1 MDIQAVRTV
10 LLEEARDLLA
20 TYELTLL
27 EVEARGLDGER
38 INAIFRAAHT
48 LKGSSGMFNLQ
59 LVVSFTHLLENLLVR
74 VRSGEQ
80 PMDGALIS
88 LLLRCGDYL
97 GRLFDKVAE
106 GLDDEDP
113 DPALRAE
120 LCAAL
125 EHYLGGVQALK
136 PLAGV
141 AAGTQARN
149 WLIGLHCHADLF
161 HRGLDPLPFIHYLIG
176 MGELLELALDRELI
190 PSLEDIDPETCYF
203 KVDLLLR
210 TAASREELMHAL
222 EFIQE
227 DCEISLEPLDAVAAE
242 EPTTPAQ
249 TECEPQ
255 APAAFEGGAE
265 ATRADVTDPASQA
278 GRETTRRE
286 EPTMIKV
293 DARKLDQLIDS
304 VGELVTR
311 SARCRTLSQHSA
323 REAVETFVEEVDG
336 FIEQLRDRALKL
348 RMAPISEVFQRFP
361 RVVRDVARELGKDVE
376 LQIRG
381 ADTELDKAM
390 LDRLADPLMHIV
402 RNALDH
408 GIEAPE
414 ARQAAGKPARG
425 RLLLNAYHESGVVVI
440 EVSDNGRGLNTEK
453 IRARAIERGL
463 IGAETLLDEQA
474 IFALIFEAGFS
485 TAEQV
490 TDLSGRGVGMD
501 VVRRGIE
508 AMRGSIEIQSRA
520 GEGTCF
526 RIRLPLT
533 LSIIDGFQ
541 VVVGDAHFVIPL
553 EQVVECLELPR
564 NASANQVM
572 SLRGTPLSYVRLAEL
587 FELPRDTTA
596 RECLVVVQHGQQ
608 RTGIVVD
615 RFAGELQA
623 VIKPLNPM
631 LRNVPGLGGST
642 ILGDGRVALILD
654 INSLL
659 ATPRRVEHA

>member
-1 MDIQAVRTV
+1 MDMQAVRSV
-10 LLEEARDLLA
+10 LLEEARELLA
-20 TYELTLL
+20 TYEHTLL
-27 EVEARGLDGER
+27 EVEAHGLDGER

-97 GRLFDKVAE
+97 SRLFDKVAL

-120 LCAAL
+120 LSAAL
-125 EHYLGGVQALK
+125 AGYLGEVQVLK

-141 AAGTQARN
+141 PVRGNAQD
-149 WLIGLHCHADLF
+149 WLIGIHCHPELF
-161 HRGLDPLPFIHYLIG
+161 HHGLDPLPFIQYLIG

-210 TAASREELMHAL
+210 TDASREALLQAL
-222 EFIQE
+222 EFIQD
-227 DCEISLEPLDAVAAE
+227 DCDISLEPLEAVAAE
-242 EPTTPAQ
+242 APTEPVAVEPAPLAAALDSG
-249 TECEPQ
+249 EPSER
-255 APAAFEGGAE
+255 APA
-265 ATRADVTDPASQA
+265 
-278 GRETTRRE
+278 RRDE
-286 EPTMIKV
+286 QMMIKV
-293 DARKLDQLIDS
+293 DARKLDQLIDA

-311 SARCRTLSQHSA
+311 SARCRTLSQSSA
-323 REAVETFVEEVDG
+323 REAVETFVEEVDD
-336 FIEQLRDRALKL
+336 FIEQLRDRALEL
-348 RMAPISEVFQRFP
+348 RMAPINEVFQRFP
-361 RVVRDVARELGKDVE
+361 RVVRDVARDLGKEVE

-381 ADTELDKAM
+381 AETELDKTM
-390 LDRLADPLMHIV
+390 LDKLADPLLHIV

-408 GIEAPE
+408 GIEPVE
-414 ARQAAGKPARG
+414 ARRAAGKPARG
-425 RLLLNAYHESGVVVI
+425 RLLLNAYHESGSVVLEI
-440 EVSDNGRGLNTEK
+440 SDDGRGLNAAK

-463 IGAETLLDEQA
+463 IGAETLLDEQG

-501 VVRRGIE
+501 VVRRSIE
-508 AMRGSIEIQSRA
+508 ALRGSIEIQSTM
-520 GEGTCF
+520 GQGTCF

-541 VVVGDAHFVIPL
+541 VVVGEARFVIPL
-553 EQVVECLELPR
+553 EQVVECLELPK

-572 SLRGTPLSYVRLAEL
+572 SLRGTPLSYLRLAEL
-587 FELPRDTTA
+587 FELPRDPAA

>member
-10 LLEEARDLLA
+10 LLEEARELLA
-20 TYELTLL
+20 TYEHTLL
-27 EVEARGLDGER
+27 EVEALGLDGER

-97 GRLFDKVAE
+97 RRLFDKVAD

-120 LCAAL
+120 LSAAL
-125 EHYLGGVQALK
+125 EGYLGSVQALK

-141 AAGTQARN
+141 PVGGSAQD
-149 WLIGLHCHADLF
+149 WLIGIHCHPELF
-161 HRGLDPLPFIHYLIG
+161 HHGLDPLPFIQYLVG

-203 KVDLLLR
+203 KADLLLR
-210 TAASREELMHAL
+210 TDASREALLQAL

-227 DCEISLEPLDAVAAE
+227 DCDISVEPLEAVVAEAPAEPLAVELAPVAAPLASLEPSE
-242 EPTTPAQ
+242 R
-249 TECEPQ
+249 
-255 APAAFEGGAE
+255 APA
-265 ATRADVTDPASQA
+265 
-278 GRETTRRE
+278 RRDE
-286 EPTMIKV
+286 QMMIKV
-293 DARKLDQLIDS
+293 DARKLDQLIDA

-323 REAVETFVEEVDG
+323 RETVETFVEEVDD
-336 FIEQLRDRALKL
+336 FIEQLRDRALEL
-348 RMAPISEVFQRFP
+348 RMAPINEVFQRFP
-361 RVVRDVARELGKDVE
+361 RVVRDVARDLGKEVE

-381 ADTELDKAM
+381 AETELDKTL
-390 LDRLADPLMHIV
+390 LDKLADPLLHIV

-408 GIEAPE
+408 GIEPVE
-414 ARQAAGKPARG
+414 ARRAAGKPARG
-425 RLLLNAYHESGVVVI
+425 RLLLNAYHESGSVVLEI
-440 EVSDNGRGLNTEK
+440 SDDGRGLNAAK

-485 TAEQV
+485 TADQV

-508 AMRGSIEIQSRA
+508 AMRGSIEIQSTL
-520 GEGTCF
+520 GQGTCF

-541 VVVGDAHFVIPL
+541 VVVGEAHFVIPL
-553 EQVVECLELPR
+553 EQVVECLELPK

-572 SLRGTPLSYVRLAEL
+572 SLRGAPLSYLRLAEL
-587 FELPRDTTA
+587 FELPRDAEA

>member
-1 MDIQAVRTV
+1 MDMQAVRSV
-10 LLEEARDLLA
+10 LLEEARELLA
-20 TYELTLL
+20 TYEHTLL
-27 EVEARGLDGER
+27 EVEAHGLDGER

-97 GRLFDKVAE
+97 SRLFDKVAL

-120 LCAAL
+120 LSAAL
-125 EHYLGGVQALK
+125 EGYLGEVQVLK

-141 AAGTQARN
+141 PVRGNAQD
-149 WLIGLHCHADLF
+149 WLIGIHCHPELF
-161 HRGLDPLPFIHYLIG
+161 HHGLDPLPFIQYLIG

-210 TAASREELMHAL
+210 TDASREALLQAL
-222 EFIQE
+222 EFTQD
-227 DCEISLEPLDAVAAE
+227 DCDISLEPLEAVSAEALTEPVAVEPAPLAAALDSG
-242 EPTTPAQ
+242 EPS
-249 TECEPQ
+249 ER
-255 APAAFEGGAE
+255 APA
-265 ATRADVTDPASQA
+265 
-278 GRETTRRE
+278 RRDE
-286 EPTMIKV
+286 QMMIKV
-293 DARKLDQLIDS
+293 DARKLDQLIDA

-311 SARCRTLSQHSA
+311 SARCRTLSQSSA
-323 REAVETFVEEVDG
+323 REAVETFVEEVDD
-336 FIEQLRDRALKL
+336 FIEQLRDRALEL
-348 RMAPISEVFQRFP
+348 RMAPINEVFQRFP
-361 RVVRDVARELGKDVE
+361 RVVRDVARDLGKEVE

-381 ADTELDKAM
+381 AETELDKTM
-390 LDRLADPLMHIV
+390 LDKLADPLLHIV

-408 GIEAPE
+408 GIEPVE
-414 ARQAAGKPARG
+414 ARRAAGKPARG
-425 RLLLNAYHESGVVVI
+425 RLLLNAYHESGSVVLEI
-440 EVSDNGRGLNTEK
+440 SDDGRGLNAAK

-463 IGAETLLDEQA
+463 IGAETLLDEQG

-501 VVRRGIE
+501 VVRRSIE
-508 AMRGSIEIQSRA
+508 ALRGSIEIQSTM
-520 GEGTCF
+520 GQGTCF

-541 VVVGDAHFVIPL
+541 VVVGEARFVIPL
-553 EQVVECLELPR
+553 EQVVECLELPK

-572 SLRGTPLSYVRLAEL
+572 SLRGTPLSYLRLAEL
-587 FELPRDTTA
+587 FELPRDPAA

>member
-1 MDIQAVRTV
+1 MDMQAVRSV
-10 LLEEARDLLA
+10 LLEEARELLA
-20 TYELTLL
+20 TYEHTLL
-27 EVEARGLDGER
+27 EVEAHGLDGER

-97 GRLFDKVAE
+97 SRLFDKVAL

-120 LCAAL
+120 LSAAL
-125 EHYLGGVQALK
+125 AGYLGEVQVLK

-141 AAGTQARN
+141 PVRGNAQD
-149 WLIGLHCHADLF
+149 WLIGIHCHPELF
-161 HRGLDPLPFIHYLIG
+161 HHGLDPLPFIQYLIG

-210 TAASREELMHAL
+210 TDASREALLQAL
-222 EFIQE
+222 EFIQD
-227 DCEISLEPLDAVAAE
+227 DCDISLEPLEAVSAEAPTEPVAVEPAPLAAALDSG
-242 EPTTPAQ
+242 EPS
-249 TECEPQ
+249 ER
-255 APAAFEGGAE
+255 APA
-265 ATRADVTDPASQA
+265 
-278 GRETTRRE
+278 RRDE
-286 EPTMIKV
+286 QMMIKV
-293 DARKLDQLIDS
+293 DARKLDQLIDA

-311 SARCRTLSQHSA
+311 SARCRTLSQSSA
-323 REAVETFVEEVDG
+323 REAVETFVEEVDD
-336 FIEQLRDRALKL
+336 FIEQLRDRALEL
-348 RMAPISEVFQRFP
+348 RMAPINEVFQRFP
-361 RVVRDVARELGKDVE
+361 RVVRDVARDLGKEVE

-381 ADTELDKAM
+381 AETELDKTM
-390 LDRLADPLMHIV
+390 LDKLADPLLHIV

-408 GIEAPE
+408 GIEPIE
-414 ARQAAGKPARG
+414 ARRAAGKPARG
-425 RLLLNAYHESGVVVI
+425 RLLLNAYHESGSVVLEI
-440 EVSDNGRGLNTEK
+440 SDDGRGLNAAK

-463 IGAETLLDEQA
+463 IGAETLLDEQG

-501 VVRRGIE
+501 VVRRSIE
-508 AMRGSIEIQSRA
+508 ALRGSIEIQSTM
-520 GEGTCF
+520 GQGTCF

-541 VVVGDAHFVIPL
+541 VVVGEARFVIPL
-553 EQVVECLELPR
+553 EQVVECLELPK

-572 SLRGTPLSYVRLAEL
+572 SLRGTPLSYLRLAEL
-587 FELPRDTTA
+587 FELPRDPAA

>member
-10 LLEEARDLLA
+10 LLEEARELLA
-20 TYELTLL
+20 TYEHTLL
-27 EVEARGLDGER
+27 EVEALGLDGER

-80 PMDGALIS
+80 PMDGVLIS

-97 GRLFDKVAE
+97 RRLFDKVAD

-120 LCAAL
+120 LSAAL
-125 EHYLGGVQALK
+125 EDYLGSVQALK

-141 AAGTQARN
+141 PVGGSAQD
-149 WLIGLHCHADLF
+149 WLIGIHCHPELF
-161 HRGLDPLPFIHYLIG
+161 QHGLDPLPFIQYLIG

-203 KVDLLLR
+203 KADLLLR
-210 TAASREELMHAL
+210 TDASREALLQAL

-227 DCEISLEPLDAVAAE
+227 DCDISVEPLEGVVAEAPTEPSAVELAPVAAPLASLEPSE
-242 EPTTPAQ
+242 R
-249 TECEPQ
+249 
-255 APAAFEGGAE
+255 APA
-265 ATRADVTDPASQA
+265 
-278 GRETTRRE
+278 RRDE
-286 EPTMIKV
+286 QMMIKV
-293 DARKLDQLIDS
+293 DARKLDQLIDA

-323 REAVETFVEEVDG
+323 RETVETFVEEVDD
-336 FIEQLRDRALKL
+336 FIEQLRDRALEL
-348 RMAPISEVFQRFP
+348 RMAPINEVFQRFP
-361 RVVRDVARELGKDVE
+361 RVVRDVARDLGKEVE

-381 ADTELDKAM
+381 AETELDKTL
-390 LDRLADPLMHIV
+390 LDKLADPLLHIV

-408 GIEAPE
+408 GIEPVE
-414 ARQAAGKPARG
+414 ARRAAGKPARG
-425 RLLLNAYHESGVVVI
+425 RLLLNAYHESGSVVLEI
-440 EVSDNGRGLNTEK
+440 SDDGRGLNAAK

-485 TAEQV
+485 TADQV

-501 VVRRGIE
+501 VVLRSIE
-508 AMRGSIEIQSRA
+508 AMRGSIEIQSTL
-520 GEGTCF
+520 GQGTCF

-541 VVVGDAHFVIPL
+541 VVVGEAHFVIPL
-553 EQVVECLELPR
+553 EQVVECLELPK

-572 SLRGTPLSYVRLAEL
+572 SLRGAPLSYLRLAEL
-587 FELPRDTTA
+587 FELPRDAEA

>member
-1 MDIQAVRTV
+1 MDMQAVRSV
-10 LLEEARDLLA
+10 LLEEARELLA
-20 TYELTLL
+20 TYEHTLL
-27 EVEARGLDGER
+27 EVEAHGLDGER

-97 GRLFDKVAE
+97 SRLFDKVAL

-120 LCAAL
+120 LSAAL
-125 EHYLGGVQALK
+125 AGYLGEVQVLK

-141 AAGTQARN
+141 PVRGNAQD
-149 WLIGLHCHADLF
+149 WLIGIHCHPELF
-161 HRGLDPLPFIHYLIG
+161 HHGLDPLPFIQYLIG

-203 KVDLLLR
+203 RVDLLLR
-210 TAASREELMHAL
+210 TDASREALLQAL
-222 EFIQE
+222 EFIQD
-227 DCEISLEPLDAVAAE
+227 DCDISLEPLEAVAAE
-242 EPTTPAQ
+242 APTEPVAVEPAPLAAALDSG
-249 TECEPQ
+249 EPSER
-255 APAAFEGGAE
+255 APA
-265 ATRADVTDPASQA
+265 
-278 GRETTRRE
+278 RRDE
-286 EPTMIKV
+286 QMMIKV
-293 DARKLDQLIDS
+293 DARKLDQLIDA

-311 SARCRTLSQHSA
+311 SARCRTLSQSSA
-323 REAVETFVEEVDG
+323 REAVETFVEEVDD
-336 FIEQLRDRALKL
+336 FIEQLRDRALEL
-348 RMAPISEVFQRFP
+348 RMAPINEVFQRFP
-361 RVVRDVARELGKDVE
+361 RVVRDVARDLGKEVE

-381 ADTELDKAM
+381 AETELDKTM
-390 LDRLADPLMHIV
+390 LDKLADPLLHIV

-408 GIEAPE
+408 GIEPVE
-414 ARQAAGKPARG
+414 ARRAAGKPARG
-425 RLLLNAYHESGVVVI
+425 RLLLNAYHESGSVVLEI
-440 EVSDNGRGLNTEK
+440 SDDGRGLNAAK

-463 IGAETLLDEQA
+463 IGAETLLDEQG

-501 VVRRGIE
+501 VVSRSIE
-508 AMRGSIEIQSRA
+508 ALRGSIEIQSTM
-520 GEGTCF
+520 GQGTCF

-541 VVVGDAHFVIPL
+541 VVVGEARFVIPL
-553 EQVVECLELPR
+553 EQVVECLELPK

-572 SLRGTPLSYVRLAEL
+572 SLRGTPLSYLRLAEL
-587 FELPRDTTA
+587 FELPRDPAA

>member
-1 MDIQAVRTV
+1 
-10 LLEEARDLLA
+10 
-20 TYELTLL
+20 
-27 EVEARGLDGER
+27 
-38 INAIFRAAHT
+38 
-48 LKGSSGMFNLQ
+48 
-59 LVVSFTHLLENLLVR
+59 
-74 VRSGEQ
+74 
-80 PMDGALIS
+80 
-88 LLLRCGDYL
+88 
-97 GRLFDKVAE
+97 
-106 GLDDEDP
+106 
-113 DPALRAE
+113 
-120 LCAAL
+120 
-125 EHYLGGVQALK
+125 
-136 PLAGV
+136 
-141 AAGTQARN
+141 
-149 WLIGLHCHADLF
+149 
-161 HRGLDPLPFIHYLIG
+161 

-203 KVDLLLR
+203 KADLLLR
-210 TAASREELMHAL
+210 TDASREALLQAL
-222 EFIQE
+222 EFIQD
-227 DCEISLEPLDAVAAE
+227 DCDISLEPLAAAE
-242 EPTTPAQ
+242 
-249 TECEPQ
+249 
-255 APAAFEGGAE
+255 APIEVQEAE
-265 ATRADVTDPASQA
+265 QPLTAPLVETIEAGERAPV
-278 GRETTRRE
+278 RRDE
-286 EPTMIKV
+286 QMMIKV
-293 DARKLDQLIDS
+293 DARKLDQLIDA

-311 SARCRTLSQHSA
+311 SARCRTLSQSSS
-323 REAVETFVEEVDG
+323 RETVETFVEEVDD
-336 FIEQLRDRALKL
+336 FIEQLRDRALEL
-348 RMAPISEVFQRFP
+348 RMAPINEVFQRFP
-361 RVVRDVARELGKDVE
+361 RVVRDVARDLGKDVE

-381 ADTELDKAM
+381 AETELDKTL
-390 LDRLADPLMHIV
+390 LDKLPDPLMHIV

-408 GIEAPE
+408 GIEPVN

-425 RLLLNAYHESGVVVI
+425 RLLLNAYHESGSVVLEI
-440 EVSDNGRGLNTEK
+440 SDDGRGLDAAK

-463 IGAETLLDEQA
+463 IGAETLLDEQG
-474 IFALIFEAGFS
+474 IYALIFEAGFS

-508 AMRGSIEIQSRA
+508 AMRGTIEIQSTL
-520 GEGTCF
+520 GQGTCF

-541 VVVGDAHFVIPL
+541 VAVGEAHFVIPL

-572 SLRGTPLSYVRLAEL
+572 SLRGTPLSYLRLSEL
-587 FELPRDTTA
+587 FELPHDPQA

>member
-1 MDIQAVRTV
+1 MDMQAVRSV
-10 LLEEARDLLA
+10 LLEEARELLA
-20 TYELTLL
+20 TYEHTLL
-27 EVEARGLDGER
+27 EVEAHGLDGER

-97 GRLFDKVAE
+97 SRLFDKVAL

-120 LCAAL
+120 LSAAL
-125 EHYLGGVQALK
+125 AGYLGEVQVLK

-141 AAGTQARN
+141 PVRGNAQD
-149 WLIGLHCHADLF
+149 WLIGIHCHPELF
-161 HRGLDPLPFIHYLIG
+161 HHGLDPLPFIQYLIG

-210 TAASREELMHAL
+210 TDASREALLQAL
-222 EFIQE
+222 EFIQD
-227 DCEISLEPLDAVAAE
+227 DCDISLEPLEAVSAEALTEPVAVEPAPLAAALDSG
-242 EPTTPAQ
+242 EPS
-249 TECEPQ
+249 ER
-255 APAAFEGGAE
+255 APA
-265 ATRADVTDPASQA
+265 
-278 GRETTRRE
+278 RRDE
-286 EPTMIKV
+286 QMMIKV
-293 DARKLDQLIDS
+293 DARKLDQLIDA

-311 SARCRTLSQHSA
+311 SARCRTLSQSSA
-323 REAVETFVEEVDG
+323 REAVETFVEEVDD
-336 FIEQLRDRALKL
+336 FIEQLRDRALEL
-348 RMAPISEVFQRFP
+348 RMAPINEVFQRFP
-361 RVVRDVARELGKDVE
+361 RVVRDVARDLGKEVE

-381 ADTELDKAM
+381 AETELDKTM
-390 LDRLADPLMHIV
+390 LDKLADPLLHIV

-408 GIEAPE
+408 GIEPVE
-414 ARQAAGKPARG
+414 ARRAAGKPARG
-425 RLLLNAYHESGVVVI
+425 RLLLNAYHESGSVVLEI
-440 EVSDNGRGLNTEK
+440 SDDGRGLNAAK

-463 IGAETLLDEQA
+463 IGAETLLDEQG

-501 VVRRGIE
+501 VVRRSIE
-508 AMRGSIEIQSRA
+508 ALRGSIEIQSTM
-520 GEGTCF
+520 GQGTCF

-541 VVVGDAHFVIPL
+541 VVVGEARFVIPL
-553 EQVVECLELPR
+553 EQVVECLELPK

-572 SLRGTPLSYVRLAEL
+572 SLRGTPLSYLRLAEL
-587 FELPRDTTA
+587 FELPRDPAA

>member
-1 MDIQAVRTV
+1 MDIQAVRNV
-10 LLEEARDLLA
+10 LLEEARELLA
-20 TYELTLL
+20 TYEHTLL
-27 EVEARGLDGER
+27 DIEAQGLDGER

-59 LVVSFTHLLENLLVR
+59 LVVSFTHLLESLLVR

-97 GRLFDKVAE
+97 SRLFGKVAE

-113 DPALRAE
+113 DPAQRAE
-120 LCAAL
+120 LIAAL
-125 EHYLGGVQALK
+125 EDHLGSVQALK

-141 AAGTQARN
+141 PAGSEAQD
-149 WLIGLHCHADLF
+149 WLIGIHCHPELF
-161 HRGLDPLPFIHYLIG
+161 HHGLDPLPFIQYLVG

-210 TAASREELMHAL
+210 TTASREALTQAL

-227 DCEISLEPLDAVAAE
+227 DCDISLEPLEAIVAE
-242 EPTTPAQ
+242 
-249 TECEPQ
+249 
-255 APAAFEGGAE
+255 APAASEPAPVE
-265 ATRADVTDPASQA
+265 SPAPASA
-278 GRETTRRE
+278 PAAPAAPGERAARRDE
-286 EPTMIKV
+286 QSMIKV
-293 DARKLDQLIDS
+293 DARKLDQLIDA

-311 SARCRTLSQHSA
+311 SARCRTLSLSSA

-348 RMAPISEVFQRFP
+348 RMAPVNEVFQRFP
-361 RVVRDVARELGKDVE
+361 RVVRDVARDLGKDVE

-381 ADTELDKAM
+381 AETELDKTL
-390 LDRLADPLMHIV
+390 LDKLADPLTHIV

-408 GIEAPE
+408 GIEPVE

-425 RLLLNAYHESGVVVI
+425 RLLLNAYHESGSVVI
-440 EVSDNGRGLNTEK
+440 EINDDGRGLNAAK
-453 IRARAIERGL
+453 IRARAVERGL
-463 IGAETLLDEQA
+463 IGEETVLDEQGV
-474 IFALIFEAGFS
+474 FALIFEAGFS
-485 TAEQV
+485 TADAV

-501 VVRRGIE
+501 VVRRSIE
-508 AMRGSIEIQSRA
+508 AMRGSIEIQSTLGRGA
-520 GEGTCF
+520 CF

-564 NASANQVM
+564 NIGASQVM
-572 SLRGTPLSYVRLAEL
+572 SLRGAPLSYVRLADL
-587 FELPRDTTA
+587 FELPCDTEA

-608 RTGIVVD
+608 RTGIVVN

>member
-1 MDIQAVRTV
+1 MDMQAVRSV
-10 LLEEARDLLA
+10 LLEEARELLA
-20 TYELTLL
+20 TYEHTLL
-27 EVEARGLDGER
+27 EVEAHGLDGER

-97 GRLFDKVAE
+97 SRLFDKVAL

-120 LCAAL
+120 LSAAL
-125 EHYLGGVQALK
+125 EGYLGEVQVLK

-141 AAGTQARN
+141 PVRGNAQD
-149 WLIGLHCHADLF
+149 WLIGIHCHPELF
-161 HRGLDPLPFIHYLIG
+161 HHGLDPLPFIQYLIG

-210 TAASREELMHAL
+210 TDASREALLQAL
-222 EFIQE
+222 EFIQD
-227 DCEISLEPLDAVAAE
+227 DCDISLEPLEAVSAEAPTEPVAVEPAPLAAALDSG
-242 EPTTPAQ
+242 EPS
-249 TECEPQ
+249 ER
-255 APAAFEGGAE
+255 APA
-265 ATRADVTDPASQA
+265 
-278 GRETTRRE
+278 RRDE
-286 EPTMIKV
+286 QMMIKV
-293 DARKLDQLIDS
+293 DARKLDQLIDA

-311 SARCRTLSQHSA
+311 SARCRTLSQSSA
-323 REAVETFVEEVDG
+323 REAVETFVEEVDD
-336 FIEQLRDRALKL
+336 FIEQLRDRALEL
-348 RMAPISEVFQRFP
+348 RMAPINEVFQRFP
-361 RVVRDVARELGKDVE
+361 RVVRDVARDLGKEVE

-381 ADTELDKAM
+381 AETELDKTM
-390 LDRLADPLMHIV
+390 LDKLADPLLHIV

-408 GIEAPE
+408 GIEPVE
-414 ARQAAGKPARG
+414 ARRAAGKPARG
-425 RLLLNAYHESGVVVI
+425 RLLLNAYHESGSVVLEI
-440 EVSDNGRGLNTEK
+440 SDDGRGLNAAK

-463 IGAETLLDEQA
+463 IGAETLLDEQG

-501 VVRRGIE
+501 VVRRSIE
-508 AMRGSIEIQSRA
+508 ALRGSIEIQSTM
-520 GEGTCF
+520 GQGTCF

-541 VVVGDAHFVIPL
+541 VVVGEARFVIPL
-553 EQVVECLELPR
+553 EQVVECLELPK

-572 SLRGTPLSYVRLAEL
+572 SLRGTPLSYLRLAEL
-587 FELPRDTTA
+587 FELPRDPAA

>member
-1 MDIQAVRTV
+1 MDMQAVRSV
-10 LLEEARDLLA
+10 LLEEARELLA
-20 TYELTLL
+20 TYEHTLL
-27 EVEARGLDGER
+27 EVEAHGLDGER

-97 GRLFDKVAE
+97 SRLFDKVAL

-120 LCAAL
+120 LSAAL
-125 EHYLGGVQALK
+125 EGYLGEVQVLK

-141 AAGTQARN
+141 PVRGNAQD
-149 WLIGLHCHADLF
+149 WLIGIHCHPELF
-161 HRGLDPLPFIHYLIG
+161 HHGLDPLPFIQYLIG

-210 TAASREELMHAL
+210 TDASREALLQAL
-222 EFIQE
+222 EFIQD
-227 DCEISLEPLDAVAAE
+227 DCDISLEPLEAVSAEALTEPVAVEPAPLAAALDSG
-242 EPTTPAQ
+242 EPS
-249 TECEPQ
+249 ER
-255 APAAFEGGAE
+255 APA
-265 ATRADVTDPASQA
+265 
-278 GRETTRRE
+278 RRDE
-286 EPTMIKV
+286 QMMIKV
-293 DARKLDQLIDS
+293 DARKLDQLIDA

-311 SARCRTLSQHSA
+311 SARCRTLSQSSA
-323 REAVETFVEEVDG
+323 REAVETFVEEVDD
-336 FIEQLRDRALKL
+336 FIEQLRDRALEL
-348 RMAPISEVFQRFP
+348 RMAPINEVFQRFP
-361 RVVRDVARELGKDVE
+361 RVVRDVARDLGKEVE

-381 ADTELDKAM
+381 AETELDKTM
-390 LDRLADPLMHIV
+390 LDKLADPLLHIV

-408 GIEAPE
+408 GIEPVE
-414 ARQAAGKPARG
+414 ARRAAGKPARG
-425 RLLLNAYHESGVVVI
+425 RLLLNAYHESGSVVLEI
-440 EVSDNGRGLNTEK
+440 SDDGRGLNAAK

-463 IGAETLLDEQA
+463 IGAETLLDEQG

-501 VVRRGIE
+501 VVRRSIE
-508 AMRGSIEIQSRA
+508 ALRGSIEIQSTM
-520 GEGTCF
+520 GQGTCF

-541 VVVGDAHFVIPL
+541 VVVGEARFVIPL
-553 EQVVECLELPR
+553 EQVVECLELPK

-572 SLRGTPLSYVRLAEL
+572 SLRGTPLSYLRLAEL
-587 FELPRDTTA
+587 FELPRDPAA

>member
-1 MDIQAVRTV
+1 MDMQAVRSV
-10 LLEEARDLLA
+10 LLEEARELLA
-20 TYELTLL
+20 TYEHTLL
-27 EVEARGLDGER
+27 EVEAHGLDGER
-38 INAIFRAAHT
+38 INTIFRAAHT

-97 GRLFDKVAE
+97 SRLFDKVAL

-120 LCAAL
+120 LSAAL
-125 EHYLGGVQALK
+125 AGYLGEVQVLK

-141 AAGTQARN
+141 PVRGNAQD
-149 WLIGLHCHADLF
+149 WLIGIHCHPELF
-161 HRGLDPLPFIHYLIG
+161 HHGLDPLPFIQYLIG

-203 KVDLLLR
+203 RVDLLLR
-210 TAASREELMHAL
+210 TDASREALLQAL
-222 EFIQE
+222 EFIQD
-227 DCEISLEPLDAVAAE
+227 DCDISLEPLEAVAAE
-242 EPTTPAQ
+242 APTEPVAVEPAPLAAALDSG
-249 TECEPQ
+249 EPSER
-255 APAAFEGGAE
+255 APA
-265 ATRADVTDPASQA
+265 
-278 GRETTRRE
+278 RRDE
-286 EPTMIKV
+286 QMMIKV
-293 DARKLDQLIDS
+293 DARKLDQLIDA

-311 SARCRTLSQHSA
+311 SARCRTLSQSSA
-323 REAVETFVEEVDG
+323 REAVETFVEEVDD
-336 FIEQLRDRALKL
+336 FIEQLRDRALEL
-348 RMAPISEVFQRFP
+348 RMAPINEVFQRFP
-361 RVVRDVARELGKDVE
+361 RVVRDVARDLGKEVE

-381 ADTELDKAM
+381 AETELDKTM
-390 LDRLADPLMHIV
+390 LDKLADPLLHIV

-408 GIEAPE
+408 GIEPVE
-414 ARQAAGKPARG
+414 ARRAAGKPARG
-425 RLLLNAYHESGVVVI
+425 RLLLNAYHESGSVVLEI
-440 EVSDNGRGLNTEK
+440 SDDGRGLNAAK

-463 IGAETLLDEQA
+463 IGAETLLDEQG

-501 VVRRGIE
+501 VVRRSIE
-508 AMRGSIEIQSRA
+508 ALRGSIEIQSTM
-520 GEGTCF
+520 GQGTCF

-541 VVVGDAHFVIPL
+541 VVVGEARFVIPL
-553 EQVVECLELPR
+553 EQVVECLELPK

-572 SLRGTPLSYVRLAEL
+572 SLRGTPLSYLRLAEL
-587 FELPRDTTA
+587 FELPRDPAA

>member
-10 LLEEARDLLA
+10 LLEEARELLA
-20 TYELTLL
+20 TYEHTLL
-27 EVEARGLDGER
+27 EVEALGLDGER

-97 GRLFDKVAE
+97 RRLFDKVAD

-120 LCAAL
+120 LSAAL
-125 EHYLGGVQALK
+125 EGYLGSVQALK

-141 AAGTQARN
+141 PVGGSAQD
-149 WLIGLHCHADLF
+149 WLIGIHCHPELF
-161 HRGLDPLPFIHYLIG
+161 HHGLDPLPFIQYLVG

-203 KVDLLLR
+203 KADLLLR
-210 TAASREELMHAL
+210 TDASREALLQAL

-227 DCEISLEPLDAVAAE
+227 DCDISVEPLEAVVAEAPAEPLAVELAPVAAPLASLEPSE
-242 EPTTPAQ
+242 R
-249 TECEPQ
+249 
-255 APAAFEGGAE
+255 APA
-265 ATRADVTDPASQA
+265 
-278 GRETTRRE
+278 RRDE
-286 EPTMIKV
+286 QMMIKV
-293 DARKLDQLIDS
+293 DARKLDQLIDA

-323 REAVETFVEEVDG
+323 RETVETFVEEVDD
-336 FIEQLRDRALKL
+336 FIEQLRDRALEL
-348 RMAPISEVFQRFP
+348 RMAPINEVFQRFP
-361 RVVRDVARELGKDVE
+361 RVVRDVARDLGKEVE

-381 ADTELDKAM
+381 AETELDKTL
-390 LDRLADPLMHIV
+390 LDKLADPLLHIV

-408 GIEAPE
+408 GIEPVE
-414 ARQAAGKPARG
+414 ARRAAGKPARG
-425 RLLLNAYHESGVVVI
+425 RLLLNAYHESGSVVLEI
-440 EVSDNGRGLNTEK
+440 SDDGRGLNAAK

-485 TAEQV
+485 TADQV

-501 VVRRGIE
+501 VVLRSIE
-508 AMRGSIEIQSRA
+508 AMRGSIEIQSQA
-520 GEGTCF
+520 GQGTCF

-553 EQVVECLELPR
+553 EQVVECLELPK

-572 SLRGTPLSYVRLAEL
+572 SLRGAPLSYLRLAEL
-587 FELPRDTTA
+587 FELPRDAEA

>member
-10 LLEEARDLLA
+10 LLEEARELLA
-20 TYELTLL
+20 TYEHTLL
-27 EVEARGLDGER
+27 EVEALGLDGER

-97 GRLFDKVAE
+97 RRLFDKVAD

-120 LCAAL
+120 LSAAL
-125 EHYLGGVQALK
+125 EDYLGGVQALK

-141 AAGTQARN
+141 PVGGAAQD
-149 WLIGLHCHADLF
+149 WLIGIHCHPELF
-161 HRGLDPLPFIHYLIG
+161 HHGLDPLPFIQYLVG

-203 KVDLLLR
+203 KADLLLR
-210 TAASREELMHAL
+210 TDASREALLQAL

-227 DCEISLEPLDAVAAE
+227 DCDISVEPLEAVVAEAPAEPLAVELAPVAAPLASLEPSE
-242 EPTTPAQ
+242 R
-249 TECEPQ
+249 
-255 APAAFEGGAE
+255 APA
-265 ATRADVTDPASQA
+265 
-278 GRETTRRE
+278 RRDE
-286 EPTMIKV
+286 QMMIKV
-293 DARKLDQLIDS
+293 DARKLDQLIDA

-323 REAVETFVEEVDG
+323 RETVETFVEEVDD
-336 FIEQLRDRALKL
+336 FIEQLRDRALEL
-348 RMAPISEVFQRFP
+348 RMAPINEVFQRFP
-361 RVVRDVARELGKDVE
+361 RVVRDVARDLGKEVE

-381 ADTELDKAM
+381 AETELDKTL
-390 LDRLADPLMHIV
+390 LDKLADPLLHIV

-408 GIEAPE
+408 GIEPVE
-414 ARQAAGKPARG
+414 ARRAAGKPARG
-425 RLLLNAYHESGVVVI
+425 RLLLNAYHESGSVVLEI
-440 EVSDNGRGLNTEK
+440 SDDGRGLNAAK

-485 TAEQV
+485 TADQV

-501 VVRRGIE
+501 VVLRSIE
-508 AMRGSIEIQSRA
+508 AMRGSIEIQSTL
-520 GEGTCF
+520 GQGTCF

-541 VVVGDAHFVIPL
+541 VVVGEAHFVIPL
-553 EQVVECLELPR
+553 EQVVECLELPK

-572 SLRGTPLSYVRLAEL
+572 SLRGAPLSYLRLAEL
-587 FELPRDTTA
+587 FELPRDAEA

>member
-1 MDIQAVRTV
+1 MDMQAVRSV
-10 LLEEARDLLA
+10 LLEEARELLA
-20 TYELTLL
+20 TYEHTLL
-27 EVEARGLDGER
+27 EVEAHGLDGER

-97 GRLFDKVAE
+97 SRLFDKVAL

-120 LCAAL
+120 LSAAL
-125 EHYLGGVQALK
+125 EGYLGEVQVLK

-141 AAGTQARN
+141 PVRGNAQD
-149 WLIGLHCHADLF
+149 WLIGIHCHPELF
-161 HRGLDPLPFIHYLIG
+161 HHGLDPLPFIQYLIG

-210 TAASREELMHAL
+210 TDASREALLQAL
-222 EFIQE
+222 EFIQD
-227 DCEISLEPLDAVAAE
+227 DCDISLEPLEAVAAE
-242 EPTTPAQ
+242 APTEPVAVEPAPLAAALDSG
-249 TECEPQ
+249 EPSER
-255 APAAFEGGAE
+255 APA
-265 ATRADVTDPASQA
+265 
-278 GRETTRRE
+278 RRDE
-286 EPTMIKV
+286 QMMIKV
-293 DARKLDQLIDS
+293 DARKLDQLIDA

-311 SARCRTLSQHSA
+311 SARCRTLSQSSA
-323 REAVETFVEEVDG
+323 REAVETFVEEVDD
-336 FIEQLRDRALKL
+336 FIEQLRDRALEL
-348 RMAPISEVFQRFP
+348 RMAPINEVFQRFP
-361 RVVRDVARELGKDVE
+361 RVVRDVARDLGKEVE

-381 ADTELDKAM
+381 AETELDKTM
-390 LDRLADPLMHIV
+390 LDKLADPLLHIV

-408 GIEAPE
+408 GIEPVE
-414 ARQAAGKPARG
+414 ARRAAGKPARG
-425 RLLLNAYHESGVVVI
+425 RLLLNAYHESGSVVLEI
-440 EVSDNGRGLNTEK
+440 SDDGRGLNAAK

-463 IGAETLLDEQA
+463 IGAETLLDEQG

-501 VVRRGIE
+501 VVRRSIE
-508 AMRGSIEIQSRA
+508 ALRGSIEIQSTM
-520 GEGTCF
+520 GQGTCF

-541 VVVGDAHFVIPL
+541 VVVGEARFVIPL
-553 EQVVECLELPR
+553 EQVVECLELPK

-572 SLRGTPLSYVRLAEL
+572 SLRGTPLSYLRLAEL
-587 FELPRDTTA
+587 FELPRDPAA

>member
-1 MDIQAVRTV
+1 MDMQAVRSV
-10 LLEEARDLLA
+10 LLEEARELLA
-20 TYELTLL
+20 TYEHTLL
-27 EVEARGLDGER
+27 EVEAHGLDGER

-97 GRLFDKVAE
+97 SRLFDKVAL

-120 LCAAL
+120 LSAAL
-125 EHYLGGVQALK
+125 AGYLGEVQVLK

-141 AAGTQARN
+141 PVRGNAQD
-149 WLIGLHCHADLF
+149 WLIGIHCHPKLF
-161 HRGLDPLPFIHYLIG
+161 HHGLDPLPFIQYQIG

-210 TAASREELMHAL
+210 TDASREALLQAL
-222 EFIQE
+222 EFIQD
-227 DCEISLEPLDAVAAE
+227 DCDISLEPLEAVSAEALTEPVAVEPAPLAAALDSG
-242 EPTTPAQ
+242 EPS
-249 TECEPQ
+249 ER
-255 APAAFEGGAE
+255 APA
-265 ATRADVTDPASQA
+265 
-278 GRETTRRE
+278 RRDE
-286 EPTMIKV
+286 QMMIKV
-293 DARKLDQLIDS
+293 DARKLDQLIDA

-311 SARCRTLSQHSA
+311 SARCRTLSQSSA
-323 REAVETFVEEVDG
+323 REAVETFVEEVDD
-336 FIEQLRDRALKL
+336 FIEQLRDRALEL
-348 RMAPISEVFQRFP
+348 RMAPINEVFQRFP
-361 RVVRDVARELGKDVE
+361 RVVRDVARDLGKEVE

-381 ADTELDKAM
+381 AETELDKTM
-390 LDRLADPLMHIV
+390 LDKLADPLLHIV

-408 GIEAPE
+408 GIEPVE
-414 ARQAAGKPARG
+414 ARRAAGKPARG
-425 RLLLNAYHESGVVVI
+425 RLLLNAYHESGSVVLEI
-440 EVSDNGRGLNTEK
+440 SDDGRGLNAAK

-463 IGAETLLDEQA
+463 IGAETLLDEQG

-501 VVRRGIE
+501 VVRRSIE
-508 AMRGSIEIQSRA
+508 ALRGSIEIQSTM
-520 GEGTCF
+520 GQGTCF

-541 VVVGDAHFVIPL
+541 VVVGEARFVIPL
-553 EQVVECLELPR
+553 EQVVECLELPK

-572 SLRGTPLSYVRLAEL
+572 SLRGTPLSYLRLAEL
-587 FELPRDTTA
+587 FELPRDPAA

>member
-1 MDIQAVRTV
+1 MDMQAVRSV
-10 LLEEARDLLA
+10 LLEEARELLA
-20 TYELTLL
+20 TYEHTLL
-27 EVEARGLDGER
+27 EVEAHGLDGER

-97 GRLFDKVAE
+97 SRLFDKVAL

-120 LCAAL
+120 LSAAL
-125 EHYLGGVQALK
+125 AGYLGEVQVLK

-141 AAGTQARN
+141 PVRGNAQD
-149 WLIGLHCHADLF
+149 WLIGIHCHPELF
-161 HRGLDPLPFIHYLIG
+161 HHGLDPLPFIQYLIG

-210 TAASREELMHAL
+210 TDASREALLQAL
-222 EFIQE
+222 EFIQD
-227 DCEISLEPLDAVAAE
+227 DCDISLEPLEAVAAE
-242 EPTTPAQ
+242 APTEPVAVESAPLVAALDSG
-249 TECEPQ
+249 EPSER
-255 APAAFEGGAE
+255 APA
-265 ATRADVTDPASQA
+265 
-278 GRETTRRE
+278 RRDE
-286 EPTMIKV
+286 QMMIKV
-293 DARKLDQLIDS
+293 DARKLDQLIDA

-311 SARCRTLSQHSA
+311 SARCRTLSQSSA
-323 REAVETFVEEVDG
+323 REAVETFVEEVDD
-336 FIEQLRDRALKL
+336 FIEQLRDRALEL
-348 RMAPISEVFQRFP
+348 RMAPINEVFQRFP
-361 RVVRDVARELGKDVE
+361 RVVRDVARDLGKEVE

-381 ADTELDKAM
+381 AETELDKTM
-390 LDRLADPLMHIV
+390 LDKLADPLLHIV

-408 GIEAPE
+408 GIEPVE
-414 ARQAAGKPARG
+414 ARRAAGKPARG
-425 RLLLNAYHESGVVVI
+425 RLLLNAYHESGSVVLEI
-440 EVSDNGRGLNTEK
+440 SDDGRGLNAAK

-463 IGAETLLDEQA
+463 IGAETLLDEQG

-501 VVRRGIE
+501 VVRRSIE
-508 AMRGSIEIQSRA
+508 ALRGSIEIQSTM
-520 GEGTCF
+520 GQGTCF

-541 VVVGDAHFVIPL
+541 VVVGEARFVIPL
-553 EQVVECLELPR
+553 EQVVECLELPK

-572 SLRGTPLSYVRLAEL
+572 SLRGTPLSYLRLAEL
-587 FELPRDTTA
+587 FELPRDPAA

>member
-10 LLEEARDLLA
+10 LLEEARELLA
-20 TYELTLL
+20 TYEHTLL
-27 EVEARGLDGER
+27 EVEALGLDGER

-97 GRLFDKVAE
+97 RRLFDKVAD

-120 LCAAL
+120 LSAAL
-125 EHYLGGVQALK
+125 EDYLGSVQALK

-141 AAGTQARN
+141 PVGGAAQD
-149 WLIGLHCHADLF
+149 WLIGIHCHPELF
-161 HRGLDPLPFIHYLIG
+161 HHGLDPLPFIQYLVG

-203 KVDLLLR
+203 KADLLLR
-210 TAASREELMHAL
+210 TDASREALLQAL

-227 DCEISLEPLDAVAAE
+227 DCDISVEPLEAVVAEAPAEPLAVELAPVAAPLASLEPSE
-242 EPTTPAQ
+242 R
-249 TECEPQ
+249 
-255 APAAFEGGAE
+255 APA
-265 ATRADVTDPASQA
+265 
-278 GRETTRRE
+278 RRDE
-286 EPTMIKV
+286 QMMIKV
-293 DARKLDQLIDS
+293 DARKLDQLIDA

-323 REAVETFVEEVDG
+323 RETVETFVEEVDD
-336 FIEQLRDRALKL
+336 FIEQLRDRALEL
-348 RMAPISEVFQRFP
+348 RMAPINEVFQRFP
-361 RVVRDVARELGKDVE
+361 RVVRDVARDLGKEVE

-381 ADTELDKAM
+381 AETELDKTL
-390 LDRLADPLMHIV
+390 LDKLADPLLHIV

-408 GIEAPE
+408 GIEPVE
-414 ARQAAGKPARG
+414 ARRAAGKPARG
-425 RLLLNAYHESGVVVI
+425 RLLLNAYHESGSVVLEI
-440 EVSDNGRGLNTEK
+440 SDDGRGLNAAK

-485 TAEQV
+485 TADQV

-501 VVRRGIE
+501 VVRRSIE
-508 AMRGSIEIQSRA
+508 AMRGSIEIQSTL
-520 GEGTCF
+520 GQGTCF

-541 VVVGDAHFVIPL
+541 VVVGEAHFVIPL
-553 EQVVECLELPR
+553 EQVVECLELPK

-572 SLRGTPLSYVRLAEL
+572 SLRGAPLSYLRLAEL
-587 FELPRDTTA
+587 FELPRDAEA

>member
-1 MDIQAVRTV
+1 MDIQAVRNV
-10 LLEEARDLLA
+10 LLEEARELLA
-20 TYELTLL
+20 TYEHTLL
-27 EVEARGLDGER
+27 EIETHGLDGER
-38 INAIFRAAHT
+38 INAVFRAAHT

-59 LVVSFTHLLENLLVR
+59 LVVSFTHLLESLLVR

-97 GRLFDKVAE
+97 SRLFANVAE
-106 GLDDEDP
+106 GRDDEDP
-113 DPALRAE
+113 DPAERAA
-120 LCAAL
+120 LIAAL
-125 EHYLGGVQALK
+125 EGYLGEIQVLQ

-141 AAGTQARN
+141 RAGSLAQD
-149 WLIGLHCHADLF
+149 WLIGIHCHPHLF
-161 HRGLDPLPFIHYLIG
+161 HHGLDPLPFIQYLIG

-190 PSLEDIDPETCYF
+190 PSLQDIDPETCYF
-203 KVDLLLR
+203 KVDMLLR
-210 TAASREELMHAL
+210 TTASREELLQAL

-227 DCEISLEPLDAVAAE
+227 DCDINLEPLETVAAAA
-242 EPTTPAQ
+242 PTPAA
-249 TECEPQ
+249 
-255 APAAFEGGAE
+255 APASAE
-265 ATRADVTDPASQA
+265 RASA
-278 GRETTRRE
+278 RRDDQ
-286 EPTMIKV
+286 TMIKV
-293 DARKLDQLIDS
+293 DARKLDQLIDA

-311 SARCRTLSQHSA
+311 SARCRTLSQNSA
-323 REAVETFVEEVDG
+323 RDAVETFVEEVDD
-336 FIEQLRDRALKL
+336 FIEQLRDRALEL
-348 RMAPISEVFQRFP
+348 RMAPINEVFQRFP
-361 RVVRDVARELGKDVE
+361 RVVRDVARDLGKDVD

-381 ADTELDKAM
+381 AETELDKTM
-390 LDRLADPLMHIV
+390 LDKLADPLLHIV

-408 GIEAPE
+408 GIESVE
-414 ARQAAGKPARG
+414 ARLAAGKPARG
-425 RLLLNAYHESGVVVI
+425 HLLLNAYHESGSVVLEI
-440 EVSDNGRGLNTEK
+440 SDDGRGLDAAK
-453 IRARAIERGL
+453 IRSRALERGL
-463 IGAETLLDEQA
+463 ISADTVLDDQG

-485 TAEQV
+485 TAEQI

-501 VVRRGIE
+501 VVRRSIE
-508 AMRGSIEIQSRA
+508 AMRGTIEIQSA
-520 GEGTCF
+520 QGKGTCF
-526 RIRLPLT
+526 RMRLPLT

-553 EQVVECLELPR
+553 EQVVECLELPK

-572 SLRGTPLSYVRLAEL
+572 SLRGTPLSYLRLAEL
-587 FELPRDTTA
+587 FELPRDPAA

>member
-1 MDIQAVRTV
+1 MDMQAVRSV
-10 LLEEARDLLA
+10 LLEEARELLA
-20 TYELTLL
+20 TYEHTLL
-27 EVEARGLDGER
+27 EVEAHGLDGER

-97 GRLFDKVAE
+97 SRLFDKVAL

-120 LCAAL
+120 LSAAL
-125 EHYLGGVQALK
+125 AGYLGEVQVLK

-141 AAGTQARN
+141 PVRGNAQD
-149 WLIGLHCHADLF
+149 WLIGIHCHPELF
-161 HRGLDPLPFIHYLIG
+161 HHGLDPLPFIQYLIG

-203 KVDLLLR
+203 RVDLLLR
-210 TAASREELMHAL
+210 TDASREALLQAL
-222 EFIQE
+222 EFIQD
-227 DCEISLEPLDAVAAE
+227 DCDISLEPLEAVAAE
-242 EPTTPAQ
+242 APTEPVAVEPAPLAAALDSG
-249 TECEPQ
+249 EPSER
-255 APAAFEGGAE
+255 APA
-265 ATRADVTDPASQA
+265 
-278 GRETTRRE
+278 RRDE
-286 EPTMIKV
+286 QMMIKV
-293 DARKLDQLIDS
+293 DARKLDQLIDA

-311 SARCRTLSQHSA
+311 SARCRTLSQSSA
-323 REAVETFVEEVDG
+323 REAVETFVEEVDD
-336 FIEQLRDRALKL
+336 FIEQLRDRALEL
-348 RMAPISEVFQRFP
+348 RMAPINEVFQRFP
-361 RVVRDVARELGKDVE
+361 RVVRDVARDLGKEVE

-381 ADTELDKAM
+381 AETELDKTM
-390 LDRLADPLMHIV
+390 LDKLADPLLHIV

-408 GIEAPE
+408 GIEPVE
-414 ARQAAGKPARG
+414 ARRAAGKPARG
-425 RLLLNAYHESGVVVI
+425 RLLLNAYHESGSVVLEI
-440 EVSDNGRGLNTEK
+440 SDDGRGLNAAK

-463 IGAETLLDEQA
+463 IGAETLLDEQG

-501 VVRRGIE
+501 VVRRSIE
-508 AMRGSIEIQSRA
+508 ALRGSIEIQSTM
-520 GEGTCF
+520 GQGTCF

-541 VVVGDAHFVIPL
+541 VVVGEARFVIPL
-553 EQVVECLELPR
+553 EQVVECLELPK

-572 SLRGTPLSYVRLAEL
+572 SLRGTPLSYLRLAEL
-587 FELPRDTTA
+587 FELPRDPAA

>member
-1 MDIQAVRTV
+1 MDMQAVRNV
-10 LLEEARDLLA
+10 LLEEARELLA
-20 TYELTLL
+20 TYEHTLL
-27 EVEARGLDGER
+27 EVETQGLDGER

-59 LVVSFTHLLENLLVR
+59 LVVSFTHLLESLLVR

-80 PMDGALIS
+80 AMDGALIS

-97 GRLFDKVAE
+97 RRLFDKVAD

-120 LCAAL
+120 LSAAL
-125 EHYLGGVQALK
+125 EEYLGSVQVLK

-141 AAGTQARN
+141 PVGSAAQD
-149 WLIGLHCHADLF
+149 WLIGIHCHPELF
-161 HRGLDPLPFIHYLIG
+161 HHGLDPLPFIQYLVG

-190 PSLEDIDPETCYF
+190 PSLQDIDPETCYF
-203 KVDLLLR
+203 KADLLLR
-210 TAASREELMHAL
+210 TEASREALLQAL

-227 DCEISLEPLDAVAAE
+227 DCDISVEPLEAVV
-242 EPTTPAQ
+242 
-249 TECEPQ
+249 
-255 APAAFEGGAE
+255 AE
-265 ATRADVTDPASQA
+265 APLESPLAVELAPMVAELTRVEPGERAAA
-278 GRETTRRE
+278 RRDDQM
-286 EPTMIKV
+286 MIKV
-293 DARKLDQLIDS
+293 DARKLDQLIDA

-323 REAVETFVEEVDG
+323 RETVETFVEEVDD
-336 FIEQLRDRALKL
+336 FIEQLRDRALEL
-348 RMAPISEVFQRFP
+348 RMAPINEVFQRFP
-361 RVVRDVARELGKDVE
+361 RVVRDVARDLGKEVE

-381 ADTELDKAM
+381 ADTELDKTL
-390 LDRLADPLMHIV
+390 LDKLADPLLHIV

-408 GIEAPE
+408 GIEPLE
-414 ARQAAGKPARG
+414 ARRAAGKPARG
-425 RLLLNAYHESGVVVI
+425 RLLLNAYHESGSVVLEI
-440 EVSDNGRGLNTEK
+440 SDDGGGLNAAK

-474 IFALIFEAGFS
+474 VFALIFEAGFS

-501 VVRRGIE
+501 VVLRSIE
-508 AMRGSIEIQSRA
+508 AMRGSIEIQSTL
-520 GEGTCF
+520 GQGTCF

-553 EQVVECLELPR
+553 DQVVECLELPS

-587 FELPRDTTA
+587 FELPRKTEA

>member
-1 MDIQAVRTV
+1 MDMQAVRSV
-10 LLEEARDLLA
+10 LLEEARELLA
-20 TYELTLL
+20 TYEHTLL
-27 EVEARGLDGER
+27 EVEAHGLDGER

-97 GRLFDKVAE
+97 SRLFDKVAL

-120 LCAAL
+120 LSAAL
-125 EHYLGGVQALK
+125 AGYLGEVQVLK

-141 AAGTQARN
+141 PVRGNAQD
-149 WLIGLHCHADLF
+149 WLIGIHCHPELF
-161 HRGLDPLPFIHYLIG
+161 HHGLDPLPFIQYLIG

-210 TAASREELMHAL
+210 TDASREALLQAL
-222 EFIQE
+222 EFIQD
-227 DCEISLEPLDAVAAE
+227 DCDISLEPLEAVS
-242 EPTTPAQ
+242 
-249 TECEPQ
+249 
-255 APAAFEGGAE
+255 AE
-265 ATRADVTDPASQA
+265 APTEPVAVEPAPLAAALDSGEPSERPPA
-278 GRETTRRE
+278 RRDE
-286 EPTMIKV
+286 QMMIKV
-293 DARKLDQLIDS
+293 DARKLDQLIDA

-311 SARCRTLSQHSA
+311 SARCRTLSQSSA
-323 REAVETFVEEVDG
+323 REAVETFVEEVDD
-336 FIEQLRDRALKL
+336 FIEQLRDRALEL
-348 RMAPISEVFQRFP
+348 RMAPINEVFQRFP
-361 RVVRDVARELGKDVE
+361 RVVRDVARDLGKEVE

-381 ADTELDKAM
+381 AETELDKTM
-390 LDRLADPLMHIV
+390 LDKLADPLLHIV

-408 GIEAPE
+408 GIEPVE
-414 ARQAAGKPARG
+414 ARRAAGKPARG
-425 RLLLNAYHESGVVVI
+425 RLLLNAYHESGSVVLEI
-440 EVSDNGRGLNTEK
+440 SDDGRGLNAAK

-463 IGAETLLDEQA
+463 IGAETLLDEQG

-501 VVRRGIE
+501 VVRRSIE
-508 AMRGSIEIQSRA
+508 ALRGSIEIQSTM
-520 GEGTCF
+520 GQGTCF

-541 VVVGDAHFVIPL
+541 VVVGEARFVIPL
-553 EQVVECLELPR
+553 EQVVECLELPK

-572 SLRGTPLSYVRLAEL
+572 SLRGTPLSYLRLAEL
-587 FELPRDTTA
+587 FELPRDPAA

>member
-1 MDIQAVRTV
+1 MDMQAVRSV
-10 LLEEARDLLA
+10 LLEEARELLA
-20 TYELTLL
+20 TYEHTLL
-27 EVEARGLDGER
+27 EVEAHGLDGER

-97 GRLFDKVAE
+97 SRLFDKVAL

-120 LCAAL
+120 LSAAL
-125 EHYLGGVQALK
+125 AGYLGEVQVLK

-141 AAGTQARN
+141 PVRGNAQD
-149 WLIGLHCHADLF
+149 WLIGIHCHPELF
-161 HRGLDPLPFIHYLIG
+161 HHGLDPLPFIQYLIG

-210 TAASREELMHAL
+210 TDASREALLQAL
-222 EFIQE
+222 EFIQD
-227 DCEISLEPLDAVAAE
+227 DCDISLEPLEAVAAE
-242 EPTTPAQ
+242 APTEPVAVEPAPLAAALDSG
-249 TECEPQ
+249 EPSER
-255 APAAFEGGAE
+255 APA
-265 ATRADVTDPASQA
+265 
-278 GRETTRRE
+278 RRDE
-286 EPTMIKV
+286 QMMIKV
-293 DARKLDQLIDS
+293 DARKLDQLIDA

-311 SARCRTLSQHSA
+311 SARCRTLSQSSA
-323 REAVETFVEEVDG
+323 REAVETFVEEVDD
-336 FIEQLRDRALKL
+336 FIEQLRDRALEL
-348 RMAPISEVFQRFP
+348 RMAPINEVFQRFP
-361 RVVRDVARELGKDVE
+361 RVVRDVARDLGKEVE

-381 ADTELDKAM
+381 AETELDKTL
-390 LDRLADPLMHIV
+390 LDKLADPLLHIV

-408 GIEAPE
+408 GIEPVE
-414 ARQAAGKPARG
+414 ARRAAGKPARG
-425 RLLLNAYHESGVVVI
+425 RLLLNAYHESGSVVLEI
-440 EVSDNGRGLNTEK
+440 SDDGRGLNAAK

-463 IGAETLLDEQA
+463 IGAETLLDEQG

-501 VVRRGIE
+501 VVRRSIE
-508 AMRGSIEIQSRA
+508 ALRGSIEIQSTM
-520 GEGTCF
+520 GQGTCF

-541 VVVGDAHFVIPL
+541 VVVGEARFVIPL
-553 EQVVECLELPR
+553 EQVVECLELPK

-572 SLRGTPLSYVRLAEL
+572 SLRGTPLSYLRLAEL
-587 FELPRDTTA
+587 FELPRDPAA

>member
-1 MDIQAVRTV
+1 MDMQAVRSV
-10 LLEEARDLLA
+10 LLEEARELLA
-20 TYELTLL
+20 TYEHTLL
-27 EVEARGLDGER
+27 EVEAHGLDGER

-97 GRLFDKVAE
+97 SRLFDKVAL

-120 LCAAL
+120 LSAAL
-125 EHYLGGVQALK
+125 ADYLGEVQVLK

-141 AAGTQARN
+141 PVRGNAQD
-149 WLIGLHCHADLF
+149 WLIGIHCHPELF
-161 HRGLDPLPFIHYLIG
+161 HHGLDPLPFIQYLIG

-210 TAASREELMHAL
+210 TDASREALLQAL
-222 EFIQE
+222 EFIQD
-227 DCEISLEPLDAVAAE
+227 DCDISLEPLEAVAAE
-242 EPTTPAQ
+242 APTEPVAVEPAPLAAALDSG
-249 TECEPQ
+249 EPSER
-255 APAAFEGGAE
+255 APA
-265 ATRADVTDPASQA
+265 
-278 GRETTRRE
+278 RRDE
-286 EPTMIKV
+286 QMMIKV
-293 DARKLDQLIDS
+293 DARKLDQLIDA

-311 SARCRTLSQHSA
+311 SARCRTLSQSSA
-323 REAVETFVEEVDG
+323 REAVETFVEEVDD
-336 FIEQLRDRALKL
+336 FIEQLRDRALEL
-348 RMAPISEVFQRFP
+348 RMAPINEVFQRFP
-361 RVVRDVARELGKDVE
+361 RVVRDVARDLGKEVE

-381 ADTELDKAM
+381 AETELDKTM
-390 LDRLADPLMHIV
+390 LDKLADPLLHIV

-408 GIEAPE
+408 GIEPVE
-414 ARQAAGKPARG
+414 ARRAAGKPARG
-425 RLLLNAYHESGVVVI
+425 RLLLNAYHESGSVVLEI
-440 EVSDNGRGLNTEK
+440 SDDGRGLNAAK

-463 IGAETLLDEQA
+463 IGAETLLDEQG

-501 VVRRGIE
+501 VVRRSIE
-508 AMRGSIEIQSRA
+508 ALRGSIEIQSTM
-520 GEGTCF
+520 GQGTCF

-541 VVVGDAHFVIPL
+541 VVVGEARFVIPL
-553 EQVVECLELPR
+553 EQVVECLELPK

-572 SLRGTPLSYVRLAEL
+572 SLRGTPLSYLRLAEL
-587 FELPRDTTA
+587 FELPRDPAA

>member
-1 MDIQAVRTV
+1 MDMQAVRSV
-10 LLEEARDLLA
+10 LLEEARELLA
-20 TYELTLL
+20 TYEHTLL
-27 EVEARGLDGER
+27 EVEAHGLDGER

-97 GRLFDKVAE
+97 SRLFDKVAL

-120 LCAAL
+120 LSAAL
-125 EHYLGGVQALK
+125 AGYLGEVQVLK

-141 AAGTQARN
+141 PVRGNAQD
-149 WLIGLHCHADLF
+149 WLIGIHCHPELF
-161 HRGLDPLPFIHYLIG
+161 HHGLDPLPFIQYLIG

-210 TAASREELMHAL
+210 TDASREALLQAL
-222 EFIQE
+222 EFIQD
-227 DCEISLEPLDAVAAE
+227 DCDISLEPLEAVSAEAPTEPVAVEPAPLAAALDSG
-242 EPTTPAQ
+242 EPS
-249 TECEPQ
+249 ER
-255 APAAFEGGAE
+255 APA
-265 ATRADVTDPASQA
+265 
-278 GRETTRRE
+278 RRDE
-286 EPTMIKV
+286 QMMIKV
-293 DARKLDQLIDS
+293 DARKLDQLIDA

-311 SARCRTLSQHSA
+311 SARCRTLSQSSA
-323 REAVETFVEEVDG
+323 REAVETFVEEVDD
-336 FIEQLRDRALKL
+336 FIEQLRDRALEL
-348 RMAPISEVFQRFP
+348 RMAPINEVFQRFP
-361 RVVRDVARELGKDVE
+361 RVVRDVARDLGKEVE

-381 ADTELDKAM
+381 AETELDKTM
-390 LDRLADPLMHIV
+390 LDKLADPLLHIV

-408 GIEAPE
+408 GIEPVE
-414 ARQAAGKPARG
+414 ARRAAGKPARG
-425 RLLLNAYHESGVVVI
+425 RLLLNAYHESGSVVLEI
-440 EVSDNGRGLNTEK
+440 SDDGRGLNAAK

-463 IGAETLLDEQA
+463 IGAETLLDEQG

-501 VVRRGIE
+501 VVRRSIE
-508 AMRGSIEIQSRA
+508 ALRGSIEIQSTM
-520 GEGTCF
+520 GQGTCF

-541 VVVGDAHFVIPL
+541 VVVGEARFVIPL
-553 EQVVECLELPR
+553 EQVVECLELPK

-572 SLRGTPLSYVRLAEL
+572 SLRGTPLSYLRLAEL
-587 FELPRDTTA
+587 FELPRDPAA

>member
-1 MDIQAVRTV
+1 MDMQAVRTV

-20 TYELTLL
+20 TYEHTLL
-27 EVEARGLDGER
+27 EVEAQGLDGER

-59 LVVSFTHLLENLLVR
+59 LVVSFTHLLESLLVR

-80 PMDGALIS
+80 PMDGELIS

-97 GRLFDKVAE
+97 SQLFDKVAV

-113 DPALRAE
+113 DPRLRAE
-120 LCAAL
+120 LSAAL
-125 EHYLGGVQALK
+125 TAYLGNVQVLK

-141 AAGTQARN
+141 PAREN
-149 WLIGLHCHADLF
+149 AQDWLISIHCHPELF
-161 HRGLDPLPFIHYLIG
+161 HHGLDPLPFIQYLIG
-176 MGELLELALDRELI
+176 MGELLELALDRQLI
-190 PSLEDIDPETCYF
+190 PRLEDIDPETCYF

-210 TAASREELMHAL
+210 TDASREALMQAL

-227 DCEISLEPLDAVAAE
+227 DCDISMEPLEAVAADV
-242 EPTTPAQ
+242 PVV
-249 TECEPQ
+249 
-255 APAAFEGGAE
+255 APMADAVE
-265 ATRADVTDPASQA
+265 ATISAEPGERMPS
-278 GRETTRRE
+278 RRDE
-286 EPTMIKV
+286 QVMIKV
-293 DARKLDQLIDS
+293 DARKLDQLIDA

-311 SARCRTLSQHSA
+311 SARCRTLTQHSA
-323 REAVETFVEEVDG
+323 REAVESFVEDVDD
-336 FIEQLRDRALKL
+336 FIEQLRDRALEL
-348 RMAPISEVFQRFP
+348 RMAPINEVFQRFP
-361 RVVRDVARELGKDVE
+361 RVVRDVARDLGKDVE

-381 ADTELDKAM
+381 AETELDKTL
-390 LDRLADPLMHIV
+390 LDKLADPLMHIV

-408 GIEAPE
+408 GIEPVE
-414 ARQAAGKPARG
+414 ARLSAGKPARG
-425 RLLLNAYHESGVVVI
+425 RLQLNAYHESGSVVVEI
-440 EVSDNGRGLNTEK
+440 SDDGRGLNAAK
-453 IRARAIERGL
+453 IRQRAIERGL
-463 IGAETLLDEQA
+463 ISAETQLDEQA
-474 IFALIFEAGFS
+474 MFGLIFEAGFS
-485 TAEQV
+485 TADQV

-501 VVRRGIE
+501 VVRRSME
-508 AMRGSIEIQSRA
+508 AMRGTIEIQSTQ
-520 GEGTCF
+520 GQGTCF

-553 EQVVECLELPR
+553 EQVVECLELPQ
-564 NASANQVM
+564 NASANRVM
-572 SLRGTPLSYVRLAEL
+572 SLRGTPLSYLRLAEL
-587 FELPRDTTA
+587 FELPRDPRA

>member
-1 MDIQAVRTV
+1 MDMQAVRSV
-10 LLEEARDLLA
+10 LLEEARELLA
-20 TYELTLL
+20 TYEHTLL
-27 EVEARGLDGER
+27 EVEAHGLDGER

-97 GRLFDKVAE
+97 SRLFDKVAL

-113 DPALRAE
+113 DPAVRAE
-120 LCAAL
+120 LSAAL
-125 EHYLGGVQALK
+125 AGYLGEVQVLK

-141 AAGTQARN
+141 PVRGNAQD
-149 WLIGLHCHADLF
+149 WLIGIHCHPELF
-161 HRGLDPLPFIHYLIG
+161 HHGLDPLPFIQYLIG

-210 TAASREELMHAL
+210 TDASREALLQAL
-222 EFIQE
+222 EFIQD
-227 DCEISLEPLDAVAAE
+227 DCDISLEPLEAVAAE
-242 EPTTPAQ
+242 APTEPVAVEPAPLAAALDSG
-249 TECEPQ
+249 EPSER
-255 APAAFEGGAE
+255 APA
-265 ATRADVTDPASQA
+265 
-278 GRETTRRE
+278 RRDE
-286 EPTMIKV
+286 QMMIKV
-293 DARKLDQLIDS
+293 DARKLDQLIDA

-311 SARCRTLSQHSA
+311 SARCRTLSQSSA
-323 REAVETFVEEVDG
+323 REAVETFVEEVDD
-336 FIEQLRDRALKL
+336 FIEQLRDRALEL
-348 RMAPISEVFQRFP
+348 RMAPINEVFQRFP
-361 RVVRDVARELGKDVE
+361 RVVRDVARDLGKEVE

-381 ADTELDKAM
+381 AETELDKTM
-390 LDRLADPLMHIV
+390 LDKLADPLLHIV

-408 GIEAPE
+408 GIEPVE
-414 ARQAAGKPARG
+414 ARRAAGKPARG
-425 RLLLNAYHESGVVVI
+425 RLLLNAYHESGSVVLEI
-440 EVSDNGRGLNTEK
+440 SDDGRGLNAAK

-463 IGAETLLDEQA
+463 IGAETLLDEQG

-501 VVRRGIE
+501 VVRRSIE
-508 AMRGSIEIQSRA
+508 ALRGSIEIQSTM
-520 GEGTCF
+520 GQGTCF

-541 VVVGDAHFVIPL
+541 VVVGEARFVIPL
-553 EQVVECLELPR
+553 EQVVECLELPK

-572 SLRGTPLSYVRLAEL
+572 SLRGTPLSYLRLAEL
-587 FELPRDTTA
+587 FELPRDPAA

>member
-10 LLEEARDLLA
+10 LLEEARELLA
-20 TYELTLL
+20 TYEHTLL
-27 EVEARGLDGER
+27 EVEALGLDGER

-97 GRLFDKVAE
+97 RRLFDKVAD

-120 LCAAL
+120 LSAAL
-125 EHYLGGVQALK
+125 EGYLGSVQALK

-141 AAGTQARN
+141 PVGGSAQD
-149 WLIGLHCHADLF
+149 WLIGIHCHPELF
-161 HRGLDPLPFIHYLIG
+161 HHGLDPLPFIQYLVG

-203 KVDLLLR
+203 KADLLLR
-210 TAASREELMHAL
+210 TDASREALLQAL

-227 DCEISLEPLDAVAAE
+227 DCDISVEPLEAVVAEAPAEPLAVELAPVAAPLASLEPSE
-242 EPTTPAQ
+242 R
-249 TECEPQ
+249 
-255 APAAFEGGAE
+255 APA
-265 ATRADVTDPASQA
+265 
-278 GRETTRRE
+278 RRDE
-286 EPTMIKV
+286 QMMIKV
-293 DARKLDQLIDS
+293 DARKLDQLIDA

-323 REAVETFVEEVDG
+323 RETVETFVEEVDD
-336 FIEQLRDRALKL
+336 FIEQLRDRALEL
-348 RMAPISEVFQRFP
+348 RMAPINEVFQRFP
-361 RVVRDVARELGKDVE
+361 RVVRDVARDLGKEVE

-381 ADTELDKAM
+381 AETELDKTL
-390 LDRLADPLMHIV
+390 LDKLADPLLHIV

-408 GIEAPE
+408 GIEPVE
-414 ARQAAGKPARG
+414 ARRAAGKPARG
-425 RLLLNAYHESGVVVI
+425 RLLLNAYHESGSVVLEI
-440 EVSDNGRGLNTEK
+440 SDDGRGLNAAK

-485 TAEQV
+485 TADQV

-501 VVRRGIE
+501 VVRRSIE
-508 AMRGSIEIQSRA
+508 AMRGSIEIQSTL
-520 GEGTCF
+520 GQGTCF

-541 VVVGDAHFVIPL
+541 VVVGEAHFVIPL
-553 EQVVECLELPR
+553 EQVVECLELPK

-572 SLRGTPLSYVRLAEL
+572 SLRGAPLSYLRLAEL
-587 FELPRDTTA
+587 FELPRDAEA